1 MAIKLTG
8 FDIVQVPN
16 KIDRGVSMIVY
27 ANPGVGKT
35 TLASTLPPE
44 ETLILN
50 SEAGLGP
57 LLGKGHSILDL
68 RSAVGPKTSIAD
80 VLDRLLLTLR
90 STGHGIKYLV
100 IDNMSEIVEQFLIEV
115 TRKRGK
121 DSPER
126 GEYGDS
132 GFKIREWM
140 HQFRD
145 LTYDPGINVIFNAW
159 EQVLDIQRTDGA
171 VTTMIMP
178 MLGKST
184 AKQSCGIVDIVG
196 HLEAN
201 EKTGVRRIR
210 LGSNDQYLT
219 KCQFKGA
226 DSVEPADLK
235 MLIDKIRGFDYGE
248 IAQRDAVNG
257 DAQGQASVLK

>member
-1 MAIKLTG
+1 MIKLEG
-8 FDIVQVPN
+8 FDIRVVPE
-16 KIDRGVSMIVY
+16 KIDRGISIIIF
-27 ANPGVGKT
+27 ANSGVGKT
-35 TLASTLPPE
+35 TLASTLPKE

-57 LLGKGHSILDL
+57 LLGKGHSVLDL
-68 RSAVGPKTSIAD
+68 CLAVGPKVSIAD
-80 VLDRLLLTLR
+80 VLDKLLLALR
-90 STGHGIKYLV
+90 STEGHGIKYLV

-115 TRKRGK
+115 TKKRGK
-121 DSPER
+121 DSPEK

-145 LTYDPGINVIFNAW
+145 LTNLGINVIFNAW
-159 EQVLDIQRTDGA
+159 ESVVDIQRTDGS
-171 VTTMIMP
+171 VTTLILP

-210 LGSNDQYLT
+210 LGANDQYLT
-219 KCQFKGA
+219 KCQFGGA
-226 DSVEPADLK
+226 DTAEPADLK
-235 MLIDKIRGFDYGE
+235 MLIDKIRGFDYGK
-248 IAQRDAVNG
+248 
-257 DAQGQASVLK
+257 GQ